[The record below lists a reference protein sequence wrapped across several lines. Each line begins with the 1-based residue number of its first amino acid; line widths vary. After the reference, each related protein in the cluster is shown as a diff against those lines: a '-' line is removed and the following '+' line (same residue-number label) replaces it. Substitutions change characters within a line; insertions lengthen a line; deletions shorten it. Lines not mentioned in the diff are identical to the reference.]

1 MNTMQQYWISL
12 QIIDPCQYSVKNT
25 TRFLSTFIVF
35 LLSWLLIATTGF
47 CQTYNFTSYSIDA
60 GLPQSQVTS
69 LCQDQYGYLWM
80 GTLGGG
86 VCKFNGKNFKVFS
99 TKNGLK
105 SNSIRDIFE
114 DKAGNMWIGTEGGG
128 LSMFSD
134 DSIITYTTENGLSHN
149 TIFSITEDNNG
160 AIWVTT
166 YGGGIT
172 RIQFENGI
180 SQPTFSYFKEED
192 GLLDNRV
199 NIVHQAKDGKILIGT
214 RRGLNIYNPSDE
226 RAGGNAFESYT
237 REDGLTFNSILFI
250 HEEDDG
256 SIYLGTSGG
265 GVNIFKDGKFT
276 AITEEDGISSN
287 FIFSILKDRRDRF
300 WFGTYGGGISILDDG
315 KITNITT
322 KNGLCND
329 FVNSIIQ
336 DREGNI
342 WIGTNNGVSKFSGNR
357 FLTYSSNDNLASN
370 NIFSITEDENK
381 NIWVGTK
388 GGGISIFDGTQ
399 FITYTSKNGLCHDM
413 VYSILKDKN
422 NNMWVG
428 SFGGGVCSF
437 SNKDEISFNPLLIP
451 EESKAQNHSFV
462 LCMNEDSKGNLWYG
476 TNNGG
481 IVKYNLSKPQE
492 EAFSF
497 YTTENGLKSNIV
509 ISIHE
514 DRKGNVWIG
523 TYSGISKYIPS
534 EDKFINYTTDDG
546 LSHNTI
552 ISIIEDSNENLWFG
566 TYGGG
571 ICKLNA
577 ESIES
582 GQLQWTIYSHKDGL
596 SSDNIILMVF
606 DELKNLWIGTNQGI
620 ERLSF
625 NGTELRSVKHY
636 GKSEG
641 FLGIETNQNAGF
653 MDSENNLWF
662 GTVDGLV
669 KYNPDEDKPNINEP
683 ITRITNLRIF
693 LKDAKMPS
701 DLVLPYDQNHLTFDY
716 IGLCLTAPENVLYQY
731 KMDGFDKEWMPFTK
745 ENYVT
750 YTNLSQ
756 GEYTFSVKACNNDG
770 VWNTNPTQY
779 SFSITPPFWQ
789 TWWFY
794 TLCLATLVISIS
806 AFIKIRIKKLEETK
820 KILEEKVAERTK
832 EVVAQKEEIEKK
844 NSRLEDANEE
854 IAKQK
859 DIVDLKNKDI
869 TDSITYAKQIQEA
882 ILPNRALIQNPSLSS
897 FIYYQPKDIV
907 SGDFYWFSQK
917 ENKIVIAA
925 VDCTGHGV
933 PGAFMSVVGNTLL
946 NQIVNENNITKPSEI
961 LDNLHIGVR
970 TALRQDEKGSGSR
983 DGMDIALCTISFEK
997 NLDDET
1003 NQVKSLQYAGAN
1015 RPLFHVSG
1023 NELNTIKG
1031 TKFAIGGLQMD
1042 EKHIYSNND
1051 VPVKPGDSIYL
1062 TSDGY
1067 IDQFGGPYGKKF
1079 MTRRFK
1085 DFLFENRE
1093 MPIEDQFSMFDQSF
1107 SEWKGEIE
1115 QLDDVLVIGIK
1126 F

>member
-1 MNTMQQYWISL
+1 M
-12 QIIDPCQYSVKNT
+12 KNT
-25 TRFLSTFIVF
+25 TRFLSSFTVF
-35 LLSWLLIATTGF
+35 LLSWFLIATTGV

-69 LCQDQYGYLWM
+69 LCQDKYGYLWM

-105 SNSIRDIFE
+105 SNSIRDIYE
-114 DKAGNMWIGTEGGG
+114 DKSGNIWVGTEGGG
-128 LSMFSD
+128 LSMFSED
-134 DSIITYTTENGLSHN
+134 TIITYTIENGLSHN
-149 TIFSITEDNNG
+149 TVFSITEDYNG

-172 RIQFENGI
+172 KIQFTKEKA
-180 SQPTFSYFKEED
+180 QPTFTYFKEED

-199 NIVHQAKDGKILIGT
+199 NIVHQAKDGTIWIGT
-214 RRGLNIYNPSDE
+214 RRGLNIYDPSAE
-226 RAGGNAFESYT
+226 QTGGTTFKSYT

-276 AITEEDGISSN
+276 AITEEDGLSGN

-300 WFGTYGGGISILDDG
+300 WFGTYGGGISMLDDG
-315 KITNITT
+315 KITHITS

-370 NIFSITEDENK
+370 NIFSITEDDNK

-388 GGGISIFDGTQ
+388 GGGISKFDGDQ

-428 SFGGGVCSF
+428 SFGGGVCYF
-437 SNKDEISFNPLLIP
+437 SDTDEIRFNQLLVP
-451 EESKAQNHSFV
+451 NEAKTQNHKFV
-462 LCMNEDSKGNLWYG
+462 LCMYEDSNGNLWYG

-481 IVKYNLSKPQE
+481 IVKYNLSKSGKD
-492 EAFSF
+492 AFSF
-497 YTTENGLKSNIV
+497 YTTDDGLNSNIV
-509 ISIHE
+509 ISMHE
-514 DRKGNVWIG
+514 DKKGNIWIG

-534 EDKFINYTTDDG
+534 ENKFINYTTDDG
-546 LSHNTI
+546 LTHNII
-552 ISIIEDSNENLWFG
+552 ISIIEDKNENLWFG

-571 ICKLNA
+571 ICKLDV

-582 GQLQWTIYSHKDGL
+582 DQLNWTNYSHKDGL

-606 DELKNLWIGTNQGI
+606 DELGNLWVGTNQGI

-625 NGTELRSVKHY
+625 DGNKLRAVKHY
-636 GKSEG
+636 GKSDG
-641 FLGIETNQNAGF
+641 FSGIETNQNAVYR
-653 MDSENNLWF
+653 DSEDNLWF
-662 GTVDGLV
+662 GTVDGLI
-669 KYNPDEDKPNINEP
+669 KYNPAEDIPNINEP

-693 LKDAKMPS
+693 LKDAKMPTG
-701 DLVLPYDQNHLTFDY
+701 LVLPYDQNHLTFDY

-731 KMDGFDKEWMPFTK
+731 RMEGFDKEWMPFTK

-750 YTNLSQ
+750 YTNLPS
-756 GEYTFSVKACNNDG
+756 GEYTFNVKACNNDG
-770 VWNTNPTQY
+770 VWNTHATQY
-779 SFSITPPFWQ
+779 SFNITPPFWQ

-794 TLCLATLVISIS
+794 ALCLTTLVISIS
-806 AFIKIRIKKLEETK
+806 TFIKVRTKKLEEAK

-844 NSRLEDANEE
+844 NTSLEDANQE

-869 TDSITYAKQIQEA
+869 TDSIKYAEQIQEA
-882 ILPNRALIQNPSLSS
+882 ILPNRDLLHNPSFSS
-897 FIYYQPKDIV
+897 FIYYKPKDIV

-917 ENKIVIAA
+917 NNILVVAA

-946 NQIVNENNITKPSEI
+946 NQIVNENKITKPSEI
-961 LDNLHIGVR
+961 LDNLHFGVR
-970 TALRQDEKGSGSR
+970 TALRQDEEGSGSR
-983 DGMDIALCTISFEK
+983 DGMDIALCTITFEN
-997 NLDDET
+997 NLD
-1003 NQVKSLQYAGAN
+1003 QVKNKVVSLQYAGAN

-1023 NELNTIKG
+1023 DELNIIKG

-1042 EKHIYSNND
+1042 EKHDYVNND
-1051 VPVKPGDSIYL
+1051 VQVKSGDSIFL

-1085 DFLFENRE
+1085 DFLFDNRE
-1093 MPIEDQFSMFDQSF
+1093 IPLDKQFSIFDKNF
-1107 SEWKGEIE
+1107 SEWKGDIE
-1115 QLDDVLVIGIK
+1115 QLDDVLIIGMK